1 MQQFLGYS
9 MNFLGYF
16 SLFLGYFLPFVQRF
30 PNISDSI
37 GQMVAALRIGY
48 EVVDG
53 SRKTIGGK

>member
-1 MQQFLGYS
+1 

-37 GQMVAALRIGY
+37 GQMVAALRIWLKT
-48 EVVDG
+48 EVDG